1 MVGDPGCDGA
11 SPSVPN
17 CSRPVREAD
26 AEELGWRYWS
36 DGVDLHLICA
46 LCATASSALIR
57 QLRPN
62 DRERRRPCKS
72 FGRFILRGV
81 VIALALLLLLI
92 VAFSL
97 YLYSFAPET

>member
-1 MVGDPGCDGA
+1 MTENGD
-11 SPSVPN
+11 
-17 CSRPVREAD
+17 
-26 AEELGWRYWS
+26 
-36 DGVDLHLICA
+36 
-46 LCATASSALIR
+46 
-57 QLRPN
+57 
-62 DRERRRPCKS
+62 DRKP

>member
-1 MVGDPGCDGA
+1 MTE
-11 SPSVPN
+11 N
-17 CSRPVREAD
+17 AD
-26 AEELGWRYWS
+26 
-36 DGVDLHLICA
+36 
-46 LCATASSALIR
+46 
-57 QLRPN
+57 
-62 DRERRRPCKS
+62 DRKS